1 MHARLRSCLACL
13 PSHCVGT
20 LAHASMGL
28 TELPGLKGDG
38 PVTVFYAS
46 DSPAAPVAR
55 GPFNPSLAL
64 NGRAV
69 AGNRRL
75 IVLSHGS
82 GGAPWV
88 HTDLAQALVDV
99 GFVVAL
105 PEHRGD
111 NYKDTSAPGPD
122 SWKQRPAEVSR
133 AIDAVA
139 RDARF
144 APLLDLN
151 KVGVVGQSAGGH
163 TALSLAGG
171 RWSPRVSCG
180 TARPTSPRTSMH
192 ASARSPC

>member
-1 MHARLRSCLACL
+1 
-13 PSHCVGT
+13 
-20 LAHASMGL
+20 MGL

-133 AIDAVA
+133 AIDALA

-144 APLLDLN
+144 RTP
-151 KVGVVGQSAGGH
+151 AGPEQG
-163 TALSLAGG
+163 GG
-171 RWSPRVSCG
+171 RGPVRRRPRGAEPGRRPLVILRAFCG